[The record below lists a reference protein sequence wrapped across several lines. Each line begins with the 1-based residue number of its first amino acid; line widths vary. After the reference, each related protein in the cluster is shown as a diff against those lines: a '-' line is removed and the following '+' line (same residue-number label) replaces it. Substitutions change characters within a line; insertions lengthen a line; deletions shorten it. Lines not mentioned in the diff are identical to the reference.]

1 MIPAQSKR
9 VGSIASISEPEGMRE
24 HSKKTI
30 QAIFFR
36 LGALALTFIG
46 TAGPPLRL
54 AAAQT
59 AGQIPDV
66 PELVAKV
73 GERIA
78 SYPKLESWQARAHST
93 KSRMNSNW
101 MPKSTTTAEKIVRLD
116 GGSWSEEILSAE
128 ETEGGRS
135 RDVTNKLQAEARARG
150 EKQRRSSGDVL
161 KNEPRNRGPRSPDVI
176 REAAFPF
183 SPEKRSAYDFTVKG
197 PALLDGTPVILLQSR
212 SRIRS
217 DEMLEGVYYIHP
229 GTFDVLRAELTVAKR
244 PIPVRRIE
252 MLIDFL
258 VLPEGYQVMKK
269 AVIRVHLGFI
279 IKNVRVEDV
288 ETYSDHIVR

>member
-1 MIPAQSKR
+1 MSERRKMTIRAISLR
-9 VGSIASISEPEGMRE
+9 V
-24 HSKKTI
+24 
-30 QAIFFR
+30 
-36 LGALALTFIG
+36 GALALIFISA
-46 TAGPPLRL
+46 AGPTLRP
-54 AAAQT
+54 AAAQ
-59 AGQIPDV
+59 ALAQIPDV
-66 PELVAKV
+66 PELIAKV

-93 KSRMNSNW
+93 KSRMNSSW
-101 MPKSTTTAEKIVRLD
+101 MPKSTTTSEKIVTLD

-128 ETEGGRS
+128 ETEGGKS
-135 RDVTNKLQAEARARG
+135 RDVTNKLQAAARARA
-150 EKQRRSSGDVL
+150 EKQRRSRGDVG
-161 KNEPRNRGPRSPDVI
+161 KNEPRIRGPRSPDAI

-183 SPEKRSAYDFTVKG
+183 SPKKSSAYDFTVKG
-197 PALLDGTPVILLQSR
+197 PADLDGTPVILLQSR

-217 DEMLEGVYYIHP
+217 DEMLEGLYYVHP
-229 GTFDVLRAELTVAKR
+229 ETFDVLRAELTVAKR

-252 MLIDFL
+252 MLVDFL